1 MTLAQVES
9 INRPNIKY
17 VEVPAR
23 TSKPNPR
30 KERRKLKRGGRRD
43 GEKIPGP
50 SGERII
56 SFPRRGLS
64 VLFPSPHASYLRL
77 GQSSPAVTLFPSSLR
92 RKERVLLVFP
102 FHHIPVGPQVHSLTE
117 AFFFLPYHL

>member
-30 KERRKLKRGGRRD
+30 KERRKRKRGGRRD

-77 GQSSPAVTLFPSSLR
+77 GQSSPAVTLFLLPSAGKKGTFLC
-92 RKERVLLVFP
+92 FP
-102 FHHIPVGPQVHSLTE
+102 SIISPLALKSIH
-117 AFFFLPYHL
+117 